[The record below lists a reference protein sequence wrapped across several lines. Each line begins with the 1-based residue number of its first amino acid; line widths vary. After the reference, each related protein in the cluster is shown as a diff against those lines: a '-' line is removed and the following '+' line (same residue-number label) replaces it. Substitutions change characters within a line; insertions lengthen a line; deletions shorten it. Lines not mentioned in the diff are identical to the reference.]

1 MRLYVYLISE
11 LASLV
16 GLSRTTLLYYEK
28 LNLISGKR
36 LENGYRAYSERDLQQ
51 VRLVQQLQSG
61 GLTLAEC
68 KSCLESKLDRS
79 VLKFRYEELE
89 QDIERKQKSLALLS
103 SLLGENSSKSW
114 HQTLAEVAPD
124 AHIDW
129 LKVQGFDEKQALRI
143 KWLSKDM
150 NEHDKYMQDFM
161 SVFET
166 LESWGPNSE
175 ADTSRAYELLSTN
188 PEKIL
193 EVGCGKG
200 NSTMLLAKLSSAEIV
215 ATDNEQNAL
224 DKVEEKIKQN
234 NLSERVSTKC
244 ISMTELDFGV
254 EKFDV
259 IWAEASAYVMGIENA
274 LKKWK
279 SLIKDDGTL
288 VFSDLVWLIDDPSQE
303 AIDHWKSDYPDL
315 QSVDTR
321 RSQIEKAGYELQHTF
336 TVSEQAWKSYY
347 EPLEQRL
354 KEVSSKMV
362 GSQAVMDILKEV
374 DLYKASLGEFGYQF
388 FIAKKL

>member
-1 MRLYVYLISE
+1 MGLYVYRISE

-36 LENGYRAYSERDLQQ
+36 LENGYRVYSERDLQR
-51 VRLVQQLQSG
+51 VRLIQHLQSG

-68 KSCLESKLDRS
+68 KSCLESKLDKS
-79 VLKFRYEELE
+79 ALKFRYDELE
-89 QDIERKQKSLALLS
+89 QDIKRKQKSLALLS
-103 SLLGENSSKSW
+103 SLLGENCSKSW

-161 SVFET
+161 NVFEA

-175 ADTSRAYELLSTN
+175 ADTTRAFQLLSTN
-188 PEKIL
+188 PERIL

-200 NSTMLLAKLSSAEIV
+200 NSTITLAKLSNAEIL

-224 DKVEEKIKQN
+224 DKLEDKIKQN
-234 NLSERVSTKC
+234 NLIERVSIKC
-244 ISMTELDFGV
+244 ISMTELSFGT

-259 IWAEASAYVMGIENA
+259 IWAEASAYIMGIENA

-279 SLIKDDGTL
+279 SLLSDDGTL
-288 VFSDLVWLIDDPSQE
+288 VFSDLVWLTDNPSKD
-303 AIDHWKSDYPDL
+303 AIDHWKSDYPDM
-315 QSVDTR
+315 QTVATR
-321 RSQIEKAGYELQHTF
+321 QSQIEKAGYRLQHRF
-336 TVSEQAWKSYY
+336 TVSNQAWKSYY

-354 KEVSSKMV
+354 KEIAPKMS
-362 GSQAVMDILKEV
+362 GSQAVIDIQNEI
-374 DLYKASLGEFGYQF
+374 DLYKSRLGEFGYQF
-388 FIAKKL
+388 FIVKKL